1 MFTSSSQFV
10 ALVLVLTSPIPTTAQ
25 EPRKDQ
31 YGDPLPPGAIARI
44 GTVRLRSGSDID
56 RVALSPDAKLLVTTT
71 EYRPL
76 EVWDGRTGQL
86 LRRWQLA
93 FVLFSEGPQSDGKL
107 FQITDTRDIFGF
119 AFRARQRWQHEPGE
133 DCDDRD
139 DNEQFDKG
147 ESTSNFIL

>member
-86 LRRWQLA
+86 LRTIPMVQYKA
-93 FVLFSEGPQSDGKL
+93 
-107 FQITDTRDIFGF
+107 
-119 AFRARQRWQHEPGE
+119 EPEFPG
-133 DCDDRD
+133 DRD
-139 DNEQFDKG
+139 RMISEEVAAMAFAAD
-147 ESTSNFIL
+147 SNKFHV